1 MGNRTSHKVLD
12 WMIRKKMRFLGRSR
26 QYIYWVLILLD
37 IEFNRNV
44 PLSPKN
50 VINKNELVR
59 SLAGRTKNLSE
70 QETKM
75 ETKDPS
81 IYFPVF
87 QKHNFSFEFWFFC
100 LYVCFTFIFYF
111 LMEFV
116 LCCNIPFFSVC
127 LLRQ

>member
-12 WMIRKKMRFLGRSR
+12 WMIRKKTRFLGRSR

-37 IEFNRNV
+37 IEFSRNV

-50 VINKNELVR
+50 VISKNELAR

-87 QKHNFSFEFWFFC
+87 QKHNFSFEFCFFC
-100 LYVCFTFIFYF
+100 LFVLLLFFIF
-111 LMEFV
+111 
-116 LCCNIPFFSVC
+116 
-127 LLRQ
+127 